1 MASSTSETKPREGHA
16 LLPAR
21 IWLPLVV
28 AGLFSAAI
36 LGVSEFSYRWF
47 TGAQA
52 GIGQGF
58 ILREKMLQ
66 LEKTVL
72 EAQTAQRG
80 YLLSRKN
87 DYLGPFQKS
96 VEAIRPLQREVLDL
110 AYQDKAVRDRL
121 TELSQL
127 VALKLADMERSIK
140 IASAEEFERTLAVLE
155 GDEGRQLTEKIRAG
169 FADLNKLVSQQME
182 MNTARW
188 QDSIENTRSAIVTAV
203 GLNVALIAML
213 ALLLIREH
221 RRTREE
227 TRVQSNVAERLE
239 SEVEKRT
246 GELSSLSAFLQTN
259 SEREKAALA
268 RELHDELG
276 GILTPAKMDLAWL
289 QGRLGGD
296 AEYGERM
303 NRLSKLID
311 QGIDL
316 KRRIIEDLR
325 PSLLDHLG
333 LASALQWYVDEACKS
348 ANLECSLR
356 IADNLER
363 PPADL
368 EIALYRIVQE
378 SVTNIV
384 KHSKAKKIDLIVE
397 RTAKGLRVVIADD
410 GVGIAD
416 LELAKKMS
424 HGLAGM
430 SHRVRSVRGTFDIR
444 SHPGHGTRIDVFVP
458 LEAKKAVA

>member
-1 MASSTSETKPREGHA
+1 MASSTTETKPQKGHT

-21 IWLPLVV
+21 LWLPLVV
-28 AGLFSAAI
+28 AAVVSAAI
-36 LGVSEFSYRWF
+36 LGVSELSYQWF
-47 TGAQA
+47 TKTQA

-58 ILREKMLQ
+58 ILREKLLQ
-66 LEKTVL
+66 LQNTVL

-80 YLLSRKN
+80 YLLSRKS
-87 DYLGPFQKS
+87 DYLIPFQKS

-127 VALKLADMERSIK
+127 IALKLADMERTIK
-140 IASAEEFERTLAVLE
+140 VASAEEFERTLAVIE
-155 GDEGRQLTEKIRAG
+155 GEEGRQLTEKIRAG
-169 FADLNKLVSQQME
+169 FADLNLLVSRQME
-182 MNTARW
+182 TNNARF
-188 QDSIENTRSAIVTAV
+188 QESMDTSRSAIVTVV
-203 GLNVALIAML
+203 GLNVALIAMI

-227 TRVQSNVAERLE
+227 TRLQSNVAERLE

-289 QGRLGGD
+289 QGRLGAD
-296 AEYGERM
+296 REYGDRM

-316 KRRIIEDLR
+316 KRRIIENLR

-333 LASALQWYVDEACKS
+333 LASALQWYVDEACKA
-348 ANLECSLR
+348 ANLECNLR
-356 IADNLER
+356 IGEGLER
-363 PPADL
+363 MPGDL

-378 SVTNIV
+378 SVLNAV
-384 KHSKAKKIDLIVE
+384 RHSKATLVELLVE
-397 RTAKGLRVVIADD
+397 RTDD
-410 GVGIAD
+410 GVKIAVHDNGVGIPD
-416 LELAKKMS
+416 LESARTQS
-424 HGLAGM
+424 HGLVGM
-430 SHRVRSVRGTFDIR
+430 THRMRAINGSLDIQSR
-444 SHPGHGTRIDVFVP
+444 HGEGTRITAFLP
-458 LEAKKAVA
+458 LEAVA